1 MGDIELAFA
10 ASARPWA
17 GALHRFL
24 ADHGGARVRA
34 IIMGPEE
41 AVVESYH
48 ALLIDDVCSFLT
60 PRLVDQVRRHG
71 RLVVGVYDARDGTDA
86 KRRLLDCGVDDAIE
100 ADAGPD
106 EFLDVVRAVL
116 DMAPYAPL
124 PPDSIPGERKG
135 EVIVVGAPPGGCGA
149 SEVAVALA
157 GRAGALL
164 IDADDVAPS
173 LAQRLGAPVLPNLRT
188 AIDVVYH
195 QSGSLDDVIVD
206 AGVDLLAGIATG
218 DDWGQLHPGEVE
230 AVVTEAAARRSSV
243 VVNIGSGL
251 ERPQV
256 GEGRFGLARALVRTA
271 DRIVGVGLPHPI
283 GLARLV
289 RWAAEAIS
297 LSPDTPLVLAINR
310 IDRSPY
316 RRTEIENEL
325 GHTLPGVPVL
335 FVPEDKRVT
344 EAAWAG
350 TPVPK
355 GPFRR
360 AVDRLGAEVGV

>member
-1 MGDIELAFA
+1 MADIELALA

-17 GALHRFL
+17 GSLHRFL

-34 IIMGPEE
+34 IVMGPEE
-41 AVVESYH
+41 AVAESYD
-48 ALLIDDVCSFLT
+48 ALIIDDVCSFLT

-71 RLVVGVYDARDGTDA
+71 RLVVGVYDARDGADA
-86 KRRLLDCGVDDAIE
+86 KRRLLDCGVDDVIE
-100 ADAGPD
+100 ADAGPE

-116 DMAPYAPL
+116 DLAPYAPISSPAS
-124 PPDSIPGERKG
+124 PPERKG
-135 EVIVVGAPPGGCGA
+135 HVIVVGAPPGGCGA
-149 SEVAVALA
+149 SEVALALA
-157 GRAGALL
+157 ETHDALL
-164 IDADDVAPS
+164 IDADDVSPS
-173 LAQRLGAPVLPNLRT
+173 LAQRLGAPLLPNLRT

-206 AGVDLLAGIATG
+206 AGVRLLAGLATG

-230 AVVTEAAARRSSV
+230 AVVAEAAARHLEV
-243 VVNIGSGL
+243 IVNIGSGL

-256 GEGRFGLARALVRTA
+256 GEGRFGLARALVRMA
-271 DRIVGVGLPHPI
+271 DRIVGVGLPHPV

-289 RWAAEAIS
+289 RWASDATTLA
-297 LSPDTPLVLAINR
+297 PDTPLLLAVNR

-316 RRTEIENEL
+316 RRAEIEIEL
-325 GHTLPGVPVL
+325 GSAMPGMPIHFL
-335 FVPEDKRVT
+335 PEDKRVA

-350 TPVPK
+350 TPVPR

-360 AVDRLGAEVGV
+360 AVSRLAAEVAA